1 MGTESAHILTDLRGD
16 ILFEVICQLVGCA
29 GKHEVMPDE
38 ESSLIADIIEKVI
51 EEVSASPYTQGV
63 KVCLLCGFQQQI
75 GTLSRL
81 TG

>member
-51 EEVSASPYTQGV
+51 EEYPPPHTRRDV